1 GDVGWP
7 GKPLDVYVMGSW
19 SQGSNRKFYGTLAVE
34 GSTAGG
40 TAFSAGSGA
49 GTQLWSGPDA
59 GAAGGWGSR
68 RAYGYPLV
76 AVVYNPVLA
85 APTVQPDYRPQ
96 PLTADFGGAG
106 AQLHGI
112 LYSGGRAQLNPIAL
126 DAGVVAFAI
135 QSQAGRP

>member
-59 GAAGGWGSR
+59 GAAGGWGLR
-68 RAYGYPLV
+68 RAYGFPLV

-85 APTVQPDYRPQ
+85 APTVQPHYRP
-96 PLTADFGGAG
+96 PPPPAHLRGAG
-106 AQLHGI
+106 APPLGI
-112 LYSGGRAQLNPIAL
+112 L
-126 DAGVVAFAI
+126 
-135 QSQAGRP
+135 